1 MNSVKKKTFS
11 FGKISLPSTEDA
23 SATIAQNPN
32 DDVGEFGK
40 FSGGK
45 QLGRTEE
52 VPQQTEE
59 EDEVAA
65 IMGFS
70 SFSSSSI
77 KKAKNFDLE
86 AELKESLAIASE
98 RREKK
103 MNKAIIEGNE
113 NKINAL
119 KEDDRAT
126 STSRDEG
133 DGYIGP
139 LPPEEST
146 TNVAEESDDE
156 EIGPPLPPSFSAAST
171 SEDKDSDEEGSS
183 ENEEEDL
190 PFRSLPISEEI
201 VLNHGAK
208 AVSSLALDPSGA
220 RLISGGIDYEV
231 KFWDFAGMDAA
242 LQSFRTIKPCE
253 SHPIKHLSYS
263 TTGEHV
269 LVVSGSAQ
277 AKVLDRDGF
286 EVMECVKGY
295 QYIADMANTKGH
307 TAMLNDGCWNPKV
320 KGQFMTCS
328 HDGSVRLWNLE
339 KPKAHEHI
347 IKIRGGS
354 GLRAVPQA
362 CSFNRDGTLIGVGAD
377 DGSLQLWD
385 TRRKFISPSQTVRA
399 AHQRGAGASSV
410 PFSFDDQSLLSRGID
425 DTLKLWDVRRFKTP
439 VLVKDD
445 LFNRFDTTGCGFS
458 PDDRLVFT
466 GVSLPKGETH
476 GRLLF
481 MLRDTFEVVHDMKF
495 PDTAVISCLWH
506 PRLNQIVCGSGNGT
520 VQLFYD
526 QKTSLRGAKLFVG
539 KTKKRNKQSE
549 MMVSQEIY
557 TPYALRA
564 FRQPKKASS
573 KKQQMKDRM
582 DPVKSHKPDMPL
594 YSQGTGGRVAGAGNT
609 LTSYILKNL
618 GISSARSAKL
628 DQEIDPREAILR
640 HAKEAEENPIWVA
653 PAYKARTRAGSPAGP
668 YRGASD
674 FVRILLLW
682 SGWGDDGKARAAIIF
697 FKGHHQIAPLEP
709 YPPLRNRNLPET
721 DLSVATQSLH
731 PA

>member
-1 MNSVKKKTFS
+1 MHHVKRDSGHAGADSTAASLLLCPSSVLRRVVSSVRSDLRSILRCPLRCPIASESDPMFIFIRVRDCDVILPVVSSSSVVNKNHFTMNSVKKKTFS

-183 ENEEEDL
+183 ENEEE
-190 PFRSLPISEEI
+190 I

-286 EVMECVKGY
+286 EVMECVKGMY
-295 QYIADMANTKGH
+295 VYVCLSDM
-307 TAMLNDGCWNPKV
+307 
-320 KGQFMTCS
+320 FY
-328 HDGSVRLWNLE
+328 
-339 KPKAHEHI
+339 
-347 IKIRGGS
+347 
-354 GLRAVPQA
+354 
-362 CSFNRDGTLIGVGAD
+362 
-377 DGSLQLWD
+377 
-385 TRRKFISPSQTVRA
+385 
-399 AHQRGAGASSV
+399 
-410 PFSFDDQSLLSRGID
+410 
-425 DTLKLWDVRRFKTP
+425 
-439 VLVKDD
+439 
-445 LFNRFDTTGCGFS
+445 
-458 PDDRLVFT
+458 
-466 GVSLPKGETH
+466 
-476 GRLLF
+476 RLL
-481 MLRDTFEVVHDMKF
+481 H
-495 PDTAVISCLWH
+495 
-506 PRLNQIVCGSGNGT
+506 IV
-520 VQLFYD
+520 
-526 QKTSLRGAKLFVG
+526 
-539 KTKKRNKQSE
+539 
-549 MMVSQEIY
+549 
-557 TPYALRA
+557 
-564 FRQPKKASS
+564 
-573 KKQQMKDRM
+573 
-582 DPVKSHKPDMPL
+582 
-594 YSQGTGGRVAGAGNT
+594 
-609 LTSYILKNL
+609 
-618 GISSARSAKL
+618 
-628 DQEIDPREAILR
+628 
-640 HAKEAEENPIWVA
+640 
-653 PAYKARTRAGSPAGP
+653 
-668 YRGASD
+668 
-674 FVRILLLW
+674 
-682 SGWGDDGKARAAIIF
+682 
-697 FKGHHQIAPLEP
+697 
-709 YPPLRNRNLPET
+709 
-721 DLSVATQSLH
+721 
-731 PA
+731 